1 MNPEAVS
8 KIVDSVAEIFQQV
21 ATTLK
26 KNRMSVREAFAP
38 QLYSTRQRG
47 SLSPRTAEKPEEI
60 EVLKPEPFVNC
71 IEIQLATG

>member
-26 KNRMSVREAFAP
+26 MNRMSVREAFA
-38 QLYSTRQRG
+38 S
-47 SLSPRTAEKPEEI
+47 
-60 EVLKPEPFVNC
+60 
-71 IEIQLATG
+71 